1 MCVVTR
7 GGEKFHP
14 IQKYE
19 KKNPSR
25 PERGSGMGEKAV
37 PRSYEE
43 RADARAF
50 LRHLVSCV
58 ACNSFSDDVT
68 VDPSL
73 A

>member
-1 MCVVTR
+1 M
-7 GGEKFHP
+7 EKFHP

-19 KKNPSR
+19 KKSLPDLNGD
-25 PERGSGMGEKAV
+25 RGWEKK
-37 PRSYEE
+37 PFYEE

-50 LRHLVSCV
+50 LRRLVSCV
-58 ACNSFSDDVT
+58 ARNSFSDDVT